1 MASLIRLDN
10 GQIFN
15 ITNKIDIIGRG
26 SSASIFLDEDGV
38 SRNHAEI
45 FIMGGC
51 VEIIDLNSRNGISVN
66 GEKTRKCFLNNGD
79 KIAIGCVEL
88 AFSNE
93 VLEKNQTINIAV
105 NSNQREPIPTVSKPD
120 PSELLQVRPNDDFL
134 NIGATSLSG
143 PHLEILYHASL
154 ELQSHKGSRRF
165 SEVVVKVLQQTLSP
179 SILYI
184 KLANENE
191 SIEHP
196 IGSRDHNSKPV
207 FKQVL
212 SNGNAYLRKRN
223 ITDELPSLICAPVMD
238 NKKNFNGALYMETMD
253 KNYELEDLLFV
264 RALLAQASSVNES
277 STQETCQL
285 IPSVPRQ
292 PLKQTKMFSEDELLI
307 LGNSEP
313 TNSLKSRI
321 KELACEEKIMISG
334 PPGTNRAT
342 IANNLYAQSTHTH
355 KPYVYVDCST
365 LDQQALQEEL
375 FGVQNPLQKGKF
387 QEAKGGTL
395 FLNRITFLPL
405 DIQAA
410 ISLYLE
416 NGTITPVGSHTT
428 MPMSLQLII
437 GIRGR
442 PKNALGR
449 GGLSEE
455 LLAHFTGKRLH
466 IPLLRERQGDIA
478 QVTNHFFLK
487 FLKKY
492 NKPGMILSNGSELL
506 LNQYPWP
513 GNDRE
518 LELIV
523 ERAVLCCDH
532 KELTPE
538 YLSLPGK

>member
-26 SSASIFLDEDGV
+26 SSASVFLDEDGV

-45 FIMGGC
+45 FMMGGC

-79 KIAIGCVEL
+79 KIAIGSVDL

-93 VLEKNQTINIAV
+93 VLEKNQTVNIAV
-105 NSNQREPIPTVSKPD
+105 NANQREPIPVVSEPA

-134 NIGATSLSG
+134 NVGATSLSG
-143 PHLEILYHASL
+143 PYLEILYHASL
-154 ELQSHKGSRRF
+154 ELQNYKGSSRF

-184 KLANENE
+184 KLTHENE
-191 SIEHP
+191 EIEHP
-196 IGSRDHNSKPV
+196 VGSRNHNSKPV
-207 FKQVL
+207 FDQVL

-223 ITDELPSLICAPVMD
+223 VIDEVPSLICAPVMN
-238 NKKNFNGALYMETMD
+238 NKKSFNGALYMETMD

-264 RALLAQASSVNES
+264 RALLAQASSVNENV
-277 STQETCQL
+277 TQETCQL
-285 IPSVPRQ
+285 IPDVLRQ
-292 PLKQTKMFSEDELLI
+292 SQSQAKVFSEDELLI

-313 TNSLKSRI
+313 TNLLKRRI
-321 KELACEEKIMISG
+321 EELASEEKVMISG
-334 PPGTNRAT
+334 PPGTNRAI
-342 IANNLYAQSTHTH
+342 IANNLYAQSTHTD
-355 KPYVYVDCST
+355 KPYIYVDCSN

-375 FGVQNPLQKGKF
+375 FGVQDSLQKGKF

-416 NGTITPVGSHTT
+416 NGTITPVGSHTE
-428 MPMSLQLII
+428 MPISLQLIT

-442 PKNALGR
+442 PENALGR
-449 GGLSEE
+449 GGLSED
-455 LLAHFTGKRLH
+455 LLAQFAGKRLH
-466 IPLLRERQGDIA
+466 IPLLRERQSDMA
-478 QVTNHFFLK
+478 QVINHFFLK

-492 NKPGMILSNGSELL
+492 NKPGMILSNESELL